1 MTTRNTTPRNHT
13 EVQRNFMSTETQ
25 SAPNFVLNQIREELE
40 AGRADKVVTRF
51 PPEPNGFLH
60 IGHAKSICLNFGLAQ
75 QLGGDC
81 HLRFD
86 DTNPAKEEQA
96 YIDAIKEDVEWL
108 GFEWAGKVR
117 FASDYFDQLYAWA
130 QHLVREGKAY
140 VDDLSPDE
148 IREYRGTL
156 KEPGRPSPYRE
167 RSPEENL
174 DLLERMKKGEFGESE
189 KVLRARIDMA
199 APNINLRDP
208 ILYRIRHASHHQT
221 GDKWKIYPSYDFT
234 HGQSDALE
242 GVTHSICTLEFEDHR
257 PLYEWFLANLPV
269 PTTPRQIEFARL
281 NLDYT
286 VTSKRKLKL
295 LVDEG
300 VVDGWDDPR
309 MPTISG
315 MRRRGY
321 TAASIRKFCDM
332 IGVSRA
338 DGGMVEIGMLHHAIR
353 SDLEDNALRA
363 MCVLNPL
370 KVVLTNLPEG
380 HEEVF
385 EVPGHPARDDMGT
398 RQIPLTRELW
408 IDADDFMEDAPKKF
422 FRLAPEKEVRL
433 RNGYVIRCD
442 EVIKDEAGEIVELRC
457 SVDLDTLGKNP
468 EGRKV
473 KGVIHWVSAEH
484 AVPVEVRQYENL
496 FLEAEPDRDK
506 DVDFLEHLNPNSL
519 SIVKGFGEPSL
530 RNAAPETRYQFERI
544 GYFVADR
551 HDCVDGALVFNRTVS
566 LKDGW
571 AKAQKKG

>member
-1 MTTRNTTPRNHT
+1 
-13 EVQRNFMSTETQ
+13 MSTETQ

-269 PTTPRQIEFARL
+269 PSTPRQIEFARL